1 LRHIAG
7 EHAHEMPR
15 TIRLLLRSIGSWGK
29 DGRLVSYLLF
39 EPGYVGALIRLGYED
54 TMKRRDELREF
65 LRD

>member
-1 LRHIAG
+1 
-7 EHAHEMPR
+7 MPR